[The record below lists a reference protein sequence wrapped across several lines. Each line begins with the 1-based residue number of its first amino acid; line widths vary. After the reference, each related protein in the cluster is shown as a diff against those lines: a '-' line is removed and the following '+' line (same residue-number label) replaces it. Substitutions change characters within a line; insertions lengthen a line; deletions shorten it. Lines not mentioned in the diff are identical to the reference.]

1 MWGDKLLEFVK
12 TAVDN
17 VRPSSRV
24 LNDTMNFNT
33 FIKIKIVNYIDN
45 SQSKYVNG
53 IVLNNNL
60 ADKRMKEKIKN
71 PKIFLLKGSLD
82 FQEEDIANIIQ

>member
-33 FIKIKIVNYIDN
+33 FIKIKIVNYVDN

-82 FQEEDIANIIQ
+82 FQEEDIANII